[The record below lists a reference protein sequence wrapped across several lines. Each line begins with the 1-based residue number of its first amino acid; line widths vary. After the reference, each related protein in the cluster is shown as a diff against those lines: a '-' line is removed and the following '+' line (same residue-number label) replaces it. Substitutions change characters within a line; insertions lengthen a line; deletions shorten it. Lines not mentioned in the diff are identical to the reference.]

1 MKPQF
6 YLVPRDV
13 LSSHVVRHHTLPNFG
28 TVWHYHPELELHFI
42 VRGEGVRFVGDNVSN
57 FNAGELLLLGEN
69 LPHMWRCNEQY
80 FRQDPTITAE
90 AVVVQF
96 LPDFMGQDFL
106 QKPEADA
113 ILSLYDRAK
122 AGLVITGKTRKELV
136 PLMLESAKTSGL
148 RRLVLILSMVEILA
162 TSEEMHPISTKDGLY
177 QPNKEETDR
186 LNKVYNYALINY
198 KRELTLEEMASVANL
213 SVTSFCRYFKMATK
227 KTFHDFLIEIRISH
241 AQRLLVE
248 ESDITT
254 EAVCFEC
261 GFNNRSNFFSHFK
274 RITGLTPLEYKRKCH
289 YVQFPSFYQ

>member
-13 LSSHVVRHHTLPNFG
+13 RSSHLSRHHTLPNFG

-80 FRQDPTITAE
+80 FRQDPAITAE

-96 LPDFMGQDFL
+96 LPDFVGQDFL
-106 QKPEADA
+106 QKPESDA
-113 ILSLYDRAK
+113 IQHLYDKAK
-122 AGLVITGKTRKELV
+122 AGLVITGRTREKLI
-136 PLMLESAKTSGL
+136 PLMLQSAKTAGL
-148 RRLVLILSMVEILA
+148 QRLVLILTMLEIL
-162 TSEEMHPISTKDGLY
+162 SKSDEMCLISTKDGLY

-186 LNKVYNYALINY
+186 LNKVYNYALTHY
-198 KRELTLEEMASVANL
+198 KEELTLEEIASVANL
-213 SVTSFCRYFKMATK
+213 SVTSFCRYFKTVTK

-241 AQRLLVE
+241 AQRMLVE
-248 ESDITT
+248 DKTITT
-254 EAVCFEC
+254 ETVCFEC
-261 GFNNRSNFFSHFK
+261 GFNNRSNFFAHFK
-274 RITGLTPLEYKRKCH
+274 RITGLTPHEYKLKCH
-289 YVQFPSFYQ
+289 WA